1 MYSENLIDYVTN
13 LKSFTLTVSKK
24 PDIIEKA
31 NMIREATKFL
41 DVVCDDVGWSRR
53 KYCVLNE
60 IHEVPICKSCTKHV
74 WFNKGD
80 LQGGFNEYCSD
91 VCRNTRI
98 RISQHSHDKLSD
110 RDWLFDMR
118 INKRMSHQSIAD
130 LLGDVSE
137 FCVTEWCDRHE
148 IPKTKYNA
156 SDPDKRNFLDD
167 YDWMWQKYKVE
178 QTKISDIAI
187 MLGVTDCPVQTALKR
202 LGIPANNHNA
212 YDRPVYTQSKAEL
225 ELIDFI
231 KEIYTG
237 EILIGKRS
245 ILGDGR
251 ELDIYI
257 PELKIAFEYNGVW
270 IHSEYP
276 EGKSYS
282 HRKDK
287 TYHISKTELCEEQ
300 GIELIQIWSSSW
312 RDKKDIWKS
321 RIRAKFGL
329 VGRKLFA
336 RKCVVKEISVGEK
349 NTFLDFNHLQ
359 GRDKSNTKLGMF
371 YGDELVSVMT
381 FSKSRYNKN
390 ADWELSRF
398 ATVKDNLVVGAF
410 SKMVK
415 HFRKMYSGSIISYAD
430 RMHSTGG
437 VYRANGFEVW
447 KINPPSYHY
456 FKDNENLLHRMN
468 FQKKMITFAGDT
480 RTEFDVMRENGYNW
494 VWDCG
499 TIAFILR

>member
-1 MYSENLIDYVTN
+1 MYSQEIVEISKINTC
-13 LKSFTLTVSKK
+13 SLTVAKK
-24 PDIIEKA
+24 PDIAEKA
-31 NMIREATKFL
+31 KLLQEATSFL
-41 DVVCDDVGWSRR
+41 DTIRDDVMMVHR
-53 KYCVLNE
+53 KYCVSNH
-60 IHEVPICKSCTKHV
+60 IHEVPTCLACGNHT
-74 WFNKGD
+74 WFRADNAAKG
-80 LQGGFNEYCSD
+80 FTEYCSD
-91 VCRNTRI
+91 ACRKTVLKLPKDV
-98 RISQHSHDKLSD
+98 HDKLSD
-110 RDWLFDMR
+110 RNWLFDMR
-118 INKRMSHQSIAD
+118 INKRMSHQSI
-130 LLGDVSE
+130 GDMFGVSDH
-137 FCVTEWCDRHE
+137 CVAYWCTKLD
-148 IPKTKYNA
+148 IPKTQYNA
-156 SDPDKRNFLDD
+156 SVPESKSYLED

-178 QTKISDIAI
+178 NLNMEKIADIV
-187 MLGVTDCPVQTALKR
+187 GVHKSTVDYAMGKLN
-202 LGIPANNHNA
+202 IPSNAPNA
-212 YDRPVYTQSKAEL
+212 YDRPYVKQSKGEL
-225 ELIDFI
+225 ELLGFI

-237 EILIGKRS
+237 EIQTGKRT
-245 ILGDGR
+245 ILGGR

-270 IHSEYP
+270 SHSEKD
-276 EGKSYS
+276 GDVSYAI
-282 HRKDK
+282 RKDK

-398 ATVKDNLVVGAF
+398 ATVKDTLVVGAF

-415 HFRKMYSGSIISYAD
+415 HFRKLHAGSIISYAD
-430 RMHSTGG
+430 RLHSTGG

-447 KINPPSYHY
+447 KVNPPSYHY

-480 RTEFDVMRENGYNW
+480 RTEFEVMRENGYNW